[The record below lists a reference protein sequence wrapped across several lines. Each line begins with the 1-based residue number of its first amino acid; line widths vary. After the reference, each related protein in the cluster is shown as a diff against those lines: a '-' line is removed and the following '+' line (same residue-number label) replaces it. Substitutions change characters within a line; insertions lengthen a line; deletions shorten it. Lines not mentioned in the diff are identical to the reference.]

1 MKDNVLQ
8 TEAGKPSG
16 EDEDNQSETGTVFE
30 PYPVGHAHELH
41 ALGGSGRTRRL
52 RRRPTR
58 GNSPGLL
65 NRLNMKVSQLLLS
78 RPLLTK
84 VW

>member
-1 MKDNVLQ
+1 MYQ

-30 PYPVGHAHELH
+30 PYPVGLTHELQS
-41 ALGGSGRTRRL
+41 LGESRLTRRP

-65 NRLNMKVSQLLLS
+65 KRLNMKVSQLLS
-78 RPLLTK
+78 S
-84 VW
+84 